1 MTPVIAAIATA
12 SGAAGIGVVR
22 LSGDG
27 AAAVADRVF
36 RARGRGKTLAALP
49 GYTALYGTVSDDDGA
64 VDDCVALV
72 FRAPHSYTG
81 EDVVELSCHGGTYL
95 LRRVLRAVCAAGA
108 VPAGAGEFTKRA
120 FLLGKMDLTE
130 ADAVMDLIAA
140 EGRLSARMA
149 LGAHEGAVGRAVT
162 ACRDGLLGAA
172 AQLAAVVDYPY
183 EDIPELDGE
192 ALDARL
198 REAEERLGTLLS
210 TFEAGRILREGV
222 DTVIVGCPNVGKST
236 LMNRL
241 AGVERSIV
249 TDVAGT
255 TRDIVEERVRLGE
268 VTLRL
273 ADTAGIRETEDTVE
287 KIGVERAR
295 QRMRSAALCLCLFDG
310 SRPLSAEDRALAE
323 QAGREA
329 VAVIGKA
336 DLPQRLDPR
345 ELQPRFAH
353 VVRLSAATGEG
364 LEQLEQAVAEVCG
377 VAGLT
382 GEEAV
387 LSTERQRDGV
397 VRARESVREAREA
410 LAAGL
415 PDAAAVSVDAAVDA
429 LAVLTGERATEAVV
443 NEVFSRFC
451 VGK

>member
-1 MTPVIAAIATA
+1 M
-12 SGAAGIGVVR
+12 
-22 LSGDG
+22 
-27 AAAVADRVF
+27 
-36 RARGRGKTLAALP
+36 
-49 GYTALYGTVSDDDGA
+49 
-64 VDDCVALV
+64 
-72 FRAPHSYTG
+72 
-81 EDVVELSCHGGTYL
+81 
-95 LRRVLRAVCAAGA
+95 
-108 VPAGAGEFTKRA
+108 
-120 FLLGKMDLTE
+120 
-130 ADAVMDLIAA
+130 
-140 EGRLSARMA
+140 
-149 LGAHEGAVGRAVT
+149 
-162 ACRDGLLGAA
+162 
-172 AQLAAVVDYPY
+172 VDYPY

-295 QRMRSAALCLCLFDG
+295 QRMRSAALRLCLFDG

-345 ELQPRFAH
+345 ELQPWFAH

-364 LEQLEQAVAEVCG
+364 LEQLERAVAEVCG

>member
-149 LGAHEGAVGRAVT
+149 LGAHEGAVG
-162 ACRDGLLGAA
+162 
-172 AQLAAVVDYPY
+172 LAAVVDYPY

-295 QRMRSAALCLCLFDG
+295 QRMRSAALRLCLFDG